1 MSHAR
6 TAFVLAAIG
15 ATVGPCLDALHT
27 YSGATWYASPQLFKS
42 VWWCPPLFAFA
53 GLAIGLPRVFIDQ
66 RLDGKL
72 MPVSGAAVAW
82 KLSLFF
88 VGYAL
93 SGFLPAPWWVKALV
107 LTALFIA
114 ALWPR
119 DTRGVFLGA
128 LGAALGGWAVEWQLT
143 THGLFFHKDTQLWGV
158 AGWIPALYA
167 LAAVA
172 VGALAK
178 WLVATSSPS
187 RSASS
192 ADRTGRELSAR
203 SR

>member
-6 TAFVLAAIG
+6 AAAVLLLIG

-27 YSGATWYASPQLFKS
+27 YSGATWYADPQLLKS

-53 GLAIGLPRVFIDQ
+53 GLTLGLPRVLIDQ
-66 RLDGKL
+66 RLDRQL
-72 MPVSGAAVAW
+72 LPVSGAAVAY
-82 KLSLFF
+82 KLALFI

-93 SGFLPAPWWVKALV
+93 SGFLPAAWWVKALV
-107 LTALFIA
+107 LSVLFIA
-114 ALWPR
+114 ALWPV

-172 VGALAK
+172 VGALARY
-178 WLVATSSPS
+178 LVTSSPS

-192 ADRTGRELSAR
+192 AGRTSTAPSAHTR
-203 SR
+203 